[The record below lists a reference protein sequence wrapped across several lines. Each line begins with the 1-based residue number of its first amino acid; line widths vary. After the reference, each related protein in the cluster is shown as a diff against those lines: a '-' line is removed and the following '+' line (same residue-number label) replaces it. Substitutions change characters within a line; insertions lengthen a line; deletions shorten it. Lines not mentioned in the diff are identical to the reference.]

1 MAFRIANMFE
11 SFSFT
16 DEEILEA
23 CMLSEVQRRYWQH
36 RLSDVTMQK
45 LNLTFDP
52 AKPQDFMQ
60 QEAYARGRIDMLLEL
75 LLDQDTTLAQ
85 VVSDV
90 QAEREALSPTKHAR
104 KE

>member
-1 MAFRIANMFE
+1 MAVRIANMFE
-11 SFSFT
+11 SYSFT

-23 CMLSEVQRRYWQH
+23 SKLTDIQRRYWQH

-52 AKPQDFMQ
+52 DKPLDFMQ
-60 QEAYARGRIDMLLEL
+60 QESYARGRIDMLLEL
-75 LLDQDTTLAQ
+75 LLDPDTTLTQ
-85 VVSDV
+85 VVDDM
-90 QAEREALSPTKHAR
+90 QRERDARINNQAR

>member
-1 MAFRIANMFE
+1 MAVRIANMFE
-11 SFSFT
+11 SYSFT

-23 CMLSEVQRRYWQH
+23 GKLTDIQRRYWQH

-52 AKPQDFMQ
+52 AKPMDFMQ
-60 QEAYARGRIDMLLEL
+60 QEAYARGRVDMLLEL

-85 VVSDV
+85 VVDEM
-90 QAEREALSPTKHAR
+90 QRDRDARINNQAR